1 MATFILI
8 PGAGGA
14 AWYWHLV
21 VPLLRAAGH
30 DAIAVDL
37 PADDEQAGLAAY
49 ADRAIDAI
57 DRRKDIVL
65 VAMSLGGFT
74 APIVAERMPLRALVF
89 VNSMIP
95 LPGETAGAWWDN
107 TGSAA
112 ARVKAARRGG
122 YSEAFDL
129 NTYFLHDVPPEIAA
143 AGLPYQRDEA
153 DIVFGEAC
161 AFTAWPQI
169 PIQVIAGRD
178 DRFFPVDFQQRI
190 ARERLG
196 VDVDVLPGGHL
207 IALSNPRGVA
217 DQLIRYLCEPRSGPS
232 PPQGPHM
239 AKRGSQAARFNPPGT
254 AAEGRAPRATSGRSR
269 DGRRA

>member
-14 AWYWHLV
+14 GWYWHLV

-37 PADDEQAGLAAY
+37 PADDQQAGLATY

-57 DRRKDIVL
+57 DGRKDIVL

-74 APIVAERMPLRALVF
+74 APIVAERVPLRALVF
-89 VNSMIP
+89 VNAMIP

-107 TGSAA
+107 TGSEA
-112 ARVKAARRGG
+112 ARTEAARKGG
-122 YSEAFDL
+122 YGEAFDVD
-129 NTYFLHDVPPEIAA
+129 TYFLHDVRPEIAA

-153 DIVFGEAC
+153 EIVFGEPC
-161 AFTAWPQI
+161 VFTAWPKI
-169 PIQVIAGRD
+169 PIHVIAGRD
-178 DRFFPVDFQQRI
+178 DRFFPVDFQRQI

-196 VDVDVLPGGHL
+196 VDADVLPGGHL
-207 IALSNPRGVA
+207 IALSNPQGLTE
-217 DQLIRYLCEPRSGPS
+217 QLLSYLG
-232 PPQGPHM
+232 QG
-239 AKRGSQAARFNPPGT
+239 R
-254 AAEGRAPRATSGRSR
+254 
-269 DGRRA
+269 